1 MIVSSQDFP
10 DGKTRAAFLDCAIS
24 PDGSRVAYRRTLGPT
39 VEIWISSLAGDTPVR
54 LYNDPRNVW
63 QRGASW
69 SPDGNW
75 IAYYSTYNGKPAVL
89 KIRVGA
95 SHEPELVAYASDSNP
110 VRWSPRGD
118 WIAWN
123 DGHKLALA
131 SSDGKQK
138 RIVSQKQWL
147 TYGWSQDGNSLYGI
161 GVTENRRL
169 VLGRVEI
176 ASEREQVAADL
187 GPLPA
192 ALDLADSQGDFP
204 YRGFSMRP
212 DGKSFLTSVLAIKG
226 DIWLLQ
232 DFDRRI
238 SWLDRLLRRR

>member
-1 MIVSSQDFP
+1 MIVSAHDFP
-10 DGKTRAAFLDCAIS
+10 DGKSDGFLDCAIS
-24 PDGSRVAYRRTLGPT
+24 PNGSRVAYRRFAGAH
-39 VEIWISSLAGDTPVR
+39 VEIWISQLVGGTPVR
-54 LYNDPRNVW
+54 LYHDPRNVW

-75 IAYYSTYNGKPAVL
+75 IAYYSTYSGKPAVM

-95 SHEPELVAYASDSNP
+95 NHEPELVAYASDLNP

-123 DGHKLALA
+123 DGHKLALTSA
-131 SSDGKQK
+131 DGKQK
-138 RIVSQKQWL
+138 RVVSQKQWL

-176 ASEREQVAADL
+176 AGEREQVAADL

-192 ALDLADSQGDFP
+192 ALDLADFQGDFP
-204 YRGFSMRP
+204 YRGFSMRS
-212 DGKSFLTSVLAIKG
+212 DGKSFLTSVLSIKG
-226 DIWLLQ
+226 DIWLLE

-238 SWLDRLLRRR
+238 NWVDRLLRRR